1 MKLCAFS
8 LCINRRVD
16 FLSLCFSQFLQFN
29 LSLSLK
35 KKLKNMILVML
46 IKTASSPVNDRLE
59 KIFSRINS
67 NQHQL
72 ICQLTSSIHKTLLI
86 EKYNCSTLRK

>member
-1 MKLCAFS
+1 
-8 LCINRRVD
+8 
-16 FLSLCFSQFLQFN
+16 
-29 LSLSLK
+29 
-35 KKLKNMILVML
+35 MILVML